1 MPAAAKEET
10 LPSPMVRNGEE
21 IFFLAAGV
29 DVAALETRQ
38 GANTVRGEKSHQG
51 IFFKNRTIA
60 VGAMWVKW
68 SGTHQDSGRW
78 WRKTV
83 LGSAL
88 DANGNTL
95 SDPSGKQYTWD
106 FENRLVQVVN
116 PSVGT
121 TAFRY
126 DPFGKRIQKSGP
138 LGTTNYLYSGPNLL
152 EEVDQNG
159 NILARYT
166 RTKRI
171 DEALATLRSGTT
183 NYFERDGL
191 GTVTSLSSPTGGI
204 ANSYTYDS
212 FGKLTGSTGTFTNP
226 FQYTGREFDSE
237 SGLYYYRA
245 RYYDPSIG
253 RFIGEDPT
261 GFTDG
266 TNFYDYAANNP
277 IVFIDPMGLWHCV
290 GGANCDLDSQVM
302 SNLDCFDRC
311 THCNTAITSGRR
323 PPTPT
328 NQGAHSRGEACDA
341 GRNNNPCLTPDTTRT
356 CFLQCFPNGYCQE
369 ERNEGP
375 GTHFHLQLNHVPGGT
390 TRCAPGIQPYTP

>member
-1 MPAAAKEET
+1 
-10 LPSPMVRNGEE
+10 MVRNGEE

-290 GGANCDLDSQVM
+290 GGANCDLDSQMM